1 VFGFAFVGMPDL
13 IKSVFFHIYK
23 TTGGRGDNGKSFFF
37 SILNELMPNYA
48 YKSKSTF
55 LDKNNSKNHKQIS
68 HIKGKRLV
76 FLEEK
81 PKTQAM
87 NHSLFKEIGDGTSIE
102 NEVMYG
108 TCEKI
113 KIQCVLHALSNH
125 IPDLN
130 AEEEA
135 CYNRYRQ
142 ISYNSHFD
150 RTKTRV
156 EEKFDKLEFI
166 ADESLK
172 ETIVN
177 EYADEV
183 FDLIID
189 YAHLFFQRGKKLPPI
204 PKQFQKDTK
213 ETQQANDRFGV
224 WFADNLEEAE
234 DEKIPI
240 EKIQEESKIDR
251 KQILTGMQRRGYN
264 YNKDLRGMG
273 KDLCG
278 KHYKGGFEGVR
289 FIPKNDE

>member
-1 VFGFAFVGMPDL
+1 
-13 IKSVFFHIYK
+13 
-23 TTGGRGDNGKSFFF
+23 
-37 SILNELMPNYA
+37 
-48 YKSKSTF
+48 
-55 LDKNNSKNHKQIS
+55 
-68 HIKGKRLV
+68 
-76 FLEEK
+76 
-81 PKTQAM
+81 M
-87 NHSLFKEIGDGTSIE
+87 NHSLFKEIGDGVSIE

-125 IPDLN
+125 IPDLD

-150 RTKTRV
+150 RTKTRL
-156 EEKFDKLEFI
+156 EEENVDKLEFM
-166 ADESLK
+166 ADTLLK
-172 ETIVN
+172 ETIIN

-213 ETQQANDRFGV
+213 ETQESNDRFGV
-224 WFADNLEEAE
+224 WFADNLEAAE

-240 EKIQEESKIDR
+240 EKYR
-251 KQILTGMQRRGYN
+251 K
-264 YNKDLRGMG
+264 KA
-273 KDLCG
+273 K
-278 KHYKGGFEGVR
+278 
-289 FIPKNDE
+289 